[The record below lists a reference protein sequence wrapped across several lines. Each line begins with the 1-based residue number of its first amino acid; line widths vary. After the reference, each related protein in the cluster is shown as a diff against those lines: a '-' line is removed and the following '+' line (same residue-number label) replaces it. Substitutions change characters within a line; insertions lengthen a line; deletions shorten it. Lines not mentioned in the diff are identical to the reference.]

1 MASSDAYTA
10 TVRLLLRVLP
20 VLQGQQ
26 VFALKGGT
34 AINLFHQD
42 LPRLSVDID
51 LAYLGVN
58 SRAQA
63 LAEIHTE
70 LSRMAGVLTG
80 QGLQV
85 RGTPLTGS
93 PGSGEW
99 IKLVVS
105 DGRAQVKVEV
115 SPVLRG
121 AVFPAEVR
129 QTSPAVQARFGFAEV
144 PVLALPDLYAGKLV
158 AALDR
163 QHPRDLFDVHH
174 FLGQG
179 LYTREVHLAFL
190 VYLIS
195 HGRPIHEV
203 LRPNLKDIRGEYDRA
218 FKGMAEEDIPITT
231 LEQARSD
238 LIQVIHASLT
248 DDDRAFLLNVAAGE
262 PEWDRLPLPGVA
274 NLPAVQWKLHN
285 IGRMT
290 RAKKDEALQRL
301 REALTAPK
309 A

>member
-85 RGTPLTGS
+85 RGSPLTGN
-93 PGSGEW
+93 GEW

-129 QTSPAVQARFGFAEV
+129 QTSPASGSRRCLSWPCLTCTPGSWSRPSTASIRVTCSTCTISLRRASTPGRF
-144 PVLALPDLYAGKLV
+144 
-158 AALDR
+158 
-163 QHPRDLFDVHH
+163 
-174 FLGQG
+174 
-179 LYTREVHLAFL
+179 TW
-190 VYLIS
+190 
-195 HGRPIHEV
+195 
-203 LRPNLKDIRGEYDRA
+203 
-218 FKGMAEEDIPITT
+218 
-231 LEQARSD
+231 RSWC
-238 LIQVIHASLT
+238 T
-248 DDDRAFLLNVAAGE
+248 
-262 PEWDRLPLPGVA
+262 
-274 NLPAVQWKLHN
+274 
-285 IGRMT
+285 
-290 RAKKDEALQRL
+290 
-301 REALTAPK
+301 
-309 A
+309 

>member
-1 MASSDAYTA
+1 MATSETYTV

-20 VLQGQQ
+20 VLQGQH

-58 SRAQA
+58 SRAEA
-63 LAEIHTE
+63 LSEIHAE
-70 LSRMAGVLTG
+70 LNRMAELLKG

-85 RGTPLTGS
+85 RGTPLTGT
-93 PGSGEW
+93 GQW

-105 DGRAQVKVEV
+105 DGKAQVKVEV

-121 AVFPAEVR
+121 AAFAPEPR
-129 QTSPAVQARFGFAEV
+129 QTSPAVQARFGFAEI

-174 FLGQG
+174 FLQQG
-179 LYTREVHLAFL
+179 LYSRDVHLAFL

-203 LRPNLKDIRGEYDRA
+203 LRPNFKDIQGEYERA
-218 FKGMAEEDIPITT
+218 FKGMAEEDLPLTA
-231 LEQARSD
+231 LAQARSTLVD
-238 LIQVIHASLT
+238 TIHAAMT
-248 DDDRAFLLNVAAGE
+248 EEDRAFLLSVAEGQ
-262 PEWDRLPLPGVA
+262 PRWNLLPLPGVA
-274 NLPAVQWKLHN
+274 DLPAVKWKLHN
-285 IGRMT
+285 IGKMT
-290 RAKKDEALQRL
+290 KAKREEAVERL
-301 REALTAPK
+301 RSVLYPTAE
-309 A
+309 